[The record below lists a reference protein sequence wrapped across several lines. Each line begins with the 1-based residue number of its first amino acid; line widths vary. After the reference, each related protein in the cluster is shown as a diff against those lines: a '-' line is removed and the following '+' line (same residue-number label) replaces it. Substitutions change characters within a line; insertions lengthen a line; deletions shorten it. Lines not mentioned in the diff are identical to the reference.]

1 MIYTPYIELF
11 SEGIAM
17 LLNPMLVEAL
27 VLVETYQNGFV
38 IKHMSESTEMS
49 AEVNN
54 AIEKALQIATE
65 GVPLCNF
72 QKECTREDRN
82 TVKFLCGP
90 KEAYDS
96 SDWDVC
102 ISYVS
107 EMIKL
112 LTNARAFVPA

>member
-1 MIYTPYIELF
+1 
-11 SEGIAM
+11 M

-72 QKECTREDRN
+72 QKECTLEDRN

-90 KEAYDS
+90 KEVYDS

-102 ISYVS
+102 VSYVS